1 MYNDEQLQ
9 NSQDSNIEKTWSKKF
24 TNKWTNI
31 SKSLKLYKL
40 LIDSL
45 HITGGFFLYRIT
57 LVMGSRKYAGPA
69 KSRAH
74 SGNEKNDHDGRNHR
88 ENS

>member
-24 TNKWTNI
+24 THKWTNI

-57 LVMGSRKYAGPA
+57 LVMGSRKWKAERIPEMKKTTMMEEITEKIV
-69 KSRAH
+69 KS
-74 SGNEKNDHDGRNHR
+74 
-88 ENS
+88 